1 MNSRTCSRRLGI
13 GAMISEMRDALEAV
27 LGPIS
32 EPLLLPGGASKE
44 AWSVDAGGERLLVR
58 RAGGGVIHRQTLSL
72 RHEFEVLQAAYEA
85 GVSVPRP
92 VAYIADLEGREAF
105 VMERLDGETIG
116 RRIVRG
122 PVSEQLPVQMAED
135 LAKIHALPPGRL
147 PFLEEATVERLV
159 DEFDEVDEPPPAIEL
174 GLWWLREHR
183 PPPREPVVV
192 HGDFRIGNLVIDGS
206 GLVGV
211 LDWGVAHLEH
221 PARGLSCALVRLA
234 HPARALSFA
243 LVRAWRFGSDE
254 LRLGGIGDVEPY
266 LERYNEL
273 TGFDVRPEE
282 LDYWELAGNVG
293 WAIGCLTQA
302 QRHLTGQD
310 RSVELAILGRLGA
323 EVEYE
328 ICHLL
333 EARGVA

>member
-44 AWSVDAGGERLLVR
+44 AWSVDAGGERLHVR
-58 RAGGGVIHRQTLSL
+58 RAGGGVIHRPRLSL
-72 RHEFEVLQAAYEA
+72 R
-85 GVSVPRP
+85 
-92 VAYIADLEGREAF
+92 
-105 VMERLDGETIG
+105 
-116 RRIVRG
+116 
-122 PVSEQLPVQMAED
+122 
-135 LAKIHALPPGRL
+135 
-147 PFLEEATVERLV
+147 
-159 DEFDEVDEPPPAIEL
+159 DEFDEVDEPHPAIVL

-211 LDWGVAHLEH
+211 LDWEFAHLDD
-221 PARGLSCALVRLA
+221 PARD
-234 HPARALSFA
+234 LSFA

-266 LERYNEL
+266 LERYNDL

-282 LDYWELAGNVG
+282 LDYWELAGNVA

-302 QRHLTGQD
+302 RRHLTGQE

-333 EARGVA
+333 EKLS